1 MLPRN
6 LEVIFVLLS
15 LLTSGLKYLISLLFL
30 ACKYLLNLFTFLYVH
45 CHTIIK
51 PTLTSQFSYSYSD
64 FQVHLLS
71 GSSCSVESFLV
82 LSHSHVQAPLAF
94 CRVLMLRTSSCFRA
108 PAHASPYAWVT
119 VEHVYCGQIPTL

>member
-30 ACKYLLNLFTFLYVH
+30 VFKYLLNLFTSLYVH

-51 PTLTSQFSYSYSD
+51 PTLTSQFSSSYSD

-82 LSHSHVQAPLAF
+82 LSVSFSCAGPFGLLSSF
-94 CRVLMLRTSSCFRA
+94 NRTSSCFRA